1 MMDVQT
7 SVIGIDTLVG
17 TAVSQTLIDSEI
29 PLPDGRVA
37 AAVLSAGAQ
46 LGACQ
51 AEAQKDVVRAGGSLT
66 LQLLC
71 QSPSGEV
78 FGFSA
83 SSTYVHSMEL
93 PGAAEGMAASAGAQ
107 VLECGCTVDGAKLR
121 LSAVLELSTAVV
133 APVADPFVTGIA
145 GVTGLE
151 SRQQAV
157 KTRRSA
163 LLATH
168 SVRIRE
174 EISAPTAAQV
184 LLYHGTAQVRELVYN
199 GTALTV
205 EGSLYATVLT
215 ASDEGQLTQQTQII
229 PFTEAFDA
237 PYAETAWATATVEQV
252 SAVAADMSFGV
263 ADVEALVQ
271 LRIYGLEA
279 AEQQVLFDAY
289 DENGA
294 FACARSTFEQLLCTG
309 AEQKRFPFREGVQIP
324 SHLPDAYR
332 MVYASAIAAMT
343 GAYEAEGGRLGID
356 AMVFAT
362 VLYQCDGGQ
371 LHSFPYDLPL
381 QLVMDAPYTPDAR
394 VELQVLSAQLTG
406 SGRTPELLLTLEAQT
421 VLYDRQSLC
430 AVTAVQPDDA
440 GEPAPARGI
449 IIYCAGAGETLW
461 DIGKRFRVTLG
472 ALAGWNADLPEAPD
486 PAMPLQEGAHL
497 VLLK

>member
-17 TAVSQTLIDSEI
+17 TAVSQALIDSEI

-51 AEAQKDVVRAGGSLT
+51 AEAQQDEVRASGSLT

-71 QSPSGEV
+71 QSPSGEA

-83 SSTYVHSMEL
+83 SSTFVHSMEL
-93 PGAAEGMAASAGAQ
+93 AGAAEGMAASAGAQ
-107 VLECGCTVDGAKLR
+107 VLECSCTVDGAKLH
-121 LSAVLELSTAVV
+121 LSAVLELSASVV
-133 APVADPFVTGIA
+133 APVADPFVTGITGIA
-145 GVTGLE
+145 GLE
-151 SRQQAV
+151 SRLQTIQ
-157 KTRRSA
+157 TRRSA

-229 PFTEAFDA
+229 PFTEVFDA
-237 PYAETAWATATVEQV
+237 PYAETAWTVATVEQV

-271 LRIYGLEA
+271 LRVYGLET
-279 AEQQVLFDAY
+279 AEQQVLSDAY
-289 DENGA
+289 DESAA
-294 FACARSTFEQLLCTG
+294 FHCVQSSFEQLLCSG

-332 MVYASAIAAMT
+332 MIYASAIAAMT
-343 GAYEAEGGRLGID
+343 GAFETGDGRLGID

-381 QLVMDAPYTPDAR
+381 QLVLDAPYTPDAR
-394 VELQVLSAQLTG
+394 VDLQVLSAQLTG
-406 SGRTPELLLTLEAQT
+406 SGRTPELLLTLEAQA
-421 VLYDRQSLC
+421 VLYGRQSLC

-440 GEPAPARGI
+440 KEQAAARGI

-461 DIGKRFRVTLG
+461 DVGKRFRITLG
-472 ALAGWNADLPEAPD
+472 ALAGWNADLPETPD
-486 PAMPLQEGAHL
+486 PSMPLQEGAHL
-497 VLLK
+497 VLLR